1 MIRTNSLLQIMH
13 VNLDRN
19 SSSTD
24 EFVLAAKFLTKR
36 VLNVEATGRTFKP
49 LWNTR
54 RDFMRRVVLIS
65 IWCYFR
71 FLDNSHIPSIPFDIS
86 FQQIDEG
93 LTKNFKEDISKKGL
107 EYLDSSTLS
116 HLNSNNVI
124 LVDNLDSRH
133 YHRLADE
140 IEKDLLVISEDSS
153 MQGWTL
159 GKRLGNEIN
168 EG

>member
-1 MIRTNSLLQIMH
+1 
-13 VNLDRN
+13 
-19 SSSTD
+19 
-24 EFVLAAKFLTKR
+24 
-36 VLNVEATGRTFKP
+36 
-49 LWNTR
+49 
-54 RDFMRRVVLIS
+54 MRRVVLIS

>member
-54 RDFMRRVVLIS
+54 RDFMIRDVG
-65 IWCYFR
+65 
-71 FLDNSHIPSIPFDIS
+71 N
-86 FQQIDEG
+86 Q
-93 LTKNFKEDISKKGL
+93 
-107 EYLDSSTLS
+107 
-116 HLNSNNVI
+116 VI
-124 LVDNLDSRH
+124 LFLF
-133 YHRLADE
+133 L
-140 IEKDLLVISEDSS
+140 
-153 MQGWTL
+153 
-159 GKRLGNEIN
+159 KRKMIQNGY
-168 EG
+168 